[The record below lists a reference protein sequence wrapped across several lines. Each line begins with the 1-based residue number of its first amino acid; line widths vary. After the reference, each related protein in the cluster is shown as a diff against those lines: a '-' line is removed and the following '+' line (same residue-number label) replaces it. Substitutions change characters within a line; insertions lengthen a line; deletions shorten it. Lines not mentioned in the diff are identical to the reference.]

1 MRAPLAIAALVATV
15 LVATLAATAASP
27 RAQQQPFRARTD
39 AVSATVS
46 VMKGNDPVAGL
57 TAADFE
63 LTDNGVKQTIEAAS
77 LEQVPIDVTIA
88 ISGSSA
94 RYESGLVEGVMQAD
108 RLRSLLRPED
118 RLRRVSIGDQVRG
131 ALVSADTRF
140 YEGDRP
146 KTTIIPGI
154 SLIDGVFYVLAWP
167 VEPGRRHLAIVY
179 TAGEG
184 RYSTLEPNRLPDLA
198 SRSDAVMHLAVW
210 ASPNE
215 TGTNASAGPDTAI
228 GEGLK
233 ELMPPS
239 LTQAQRSYWQETY
252 GALEQSAR
260 RTGGTVRRVTDSL
273 KTFSDIVSDF
283 RSSYL
288 LQYTPQGVS
297 PGGWHEIKVKVLKP
311 GSFTVRARKGYEG

>member
-1 MRAPLAIAALVATV
+1 MKDRLVVSALIVAGC
-15 LVATLAATAASP
+15 LAAMVMSP

-39 AVSATVS
+39 AVSVTVS
-46 VMKGNDPVAGL
+46 VMKGNEPVAGL

-63 LTDNGVKQTIEAAS
+63 LTDNGFKQNIEAAS

-88 ISGSSA
+88 ISGGSA
-94 RYESGLVEGVMQAD
+94 RYKSGLVEGVIQAD
-108 RLRSLLRPED
+108 RLRSLLRPDD
-118 RLRRVSIGDQVRG
+118 RLRRVTIGDQVRG
-131 ALVSADTRF
+131 ALVSADARF
-140 YEGDRP
+140 YEGNAP
-146 KTTIIPGI
+146 QTTIIPGI

-215 TGTNASAGPDTAI
+215 TDSRPAGGPDTAI
-228 GEGLK
+228 SDGLK

-239 LTQAQRSYWQETY
+239 MTQAQRSYWQETY
-252 GALEQSAR
+252 GALEQSVR
-260 RTGGTVRRVTDSL
+260 RTGGTVRRVSDSL

-283 RSSYL
+283 RSSYV
-288 LQYTPQGVS
+288 LQYAPQGVA
-297 PGGWHEIKVKVLKP
+297 PAGWHELKVKVLKP
-311 GSFTVRARKGYEG
+311 GTFTIRARKGYEG